1 MFLCNGIVL
10 NKVFMKVGLNVL
22 RNMDKLILIG
32 QIVIGL
38 LVDCCYMNMIV
49 YII

>member
-1 MFLCNGIVL
+1 MCLFLGNGIMI
-10 NKVFMKVGLNVL
+10 NIKVGLNFL

-38 LVDCCYMNMIV
+38 LVDCCYMNMIG
-49 YII
+49 YIF